1 MRKTVDIEALTR
13 EKDEALERVRNTP
26 FSERDYTEFNRL
38 FMKLKYH
45 TNKEERDRQILSGRE
60 RLKNIYDDA
69 DRKKQYQQYQLKKYY
84 EYKAL
89 NEVV

>member
-1 MRKTVDIEALTR
+1 MKKVVDIEALTR

-26 FSERDYTEFNRL
+26 FSERDYTEYNKL

-45 TNKEERDRQILSGRE
+45 TNKEERTRQIEHGKKV
-60 RLKNIYDDA
+60 LKDIYEDA
-69 DRKKQYQQYQLKKYY
+69 EKTKQYQQYQLKKYY

-89 NEVV
+89 KVVL